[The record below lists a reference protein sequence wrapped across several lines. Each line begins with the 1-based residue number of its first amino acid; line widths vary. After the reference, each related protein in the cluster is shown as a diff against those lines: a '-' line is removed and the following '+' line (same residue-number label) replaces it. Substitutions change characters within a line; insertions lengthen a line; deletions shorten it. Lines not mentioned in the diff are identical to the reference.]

1 MVTCSPSGSPIPLI
15 ENEALVTTLLPAN
28 RMKITALL
36 TCFNRKE
43 KTLACLRNLEMQ
55 VLPRTELKYVV
66 VDDGSTDGTGEA
78 VKHEFPAARLI
89 RGNGSLFWC
98 GGMRVAWS
106 HAAEDDPDYYL
117 MVNDDTLLNPDALD
131 ALLKIAPDP
140 NAPVIAVAA
149 ICDPTTGE
157 ATYGGQLHGS
167 GLIAPDGVVHAC
179 DTLNGNAV
187 LVTRAAFQA
196 IGMLHGA
203 YSHAM
208 GDLDYGNLARRNGIP
223 IFQSAHFLGTCSR
236 NSSENTWMDRSLG
249 RAERLRRLRSKK
261 GLPLMEWMVF
271 NRRNAG
277 WSWPFKTISPY
288 VRVLLGL

>member
-1 MVTCSPSGSPIPLI
+1 MI
-15 ENEALVTTLLPAN
+15 ENEALITTLLPAN
-28 RMKITALL
+28 RMTITALL

-43 KTLACLRNLEMQ
+43 KTLGCLRNLEMQ
-55 VLPRTELKYVV
+55 DLPGTELKYVV

-78 VKHEFPAARLI
+78 VKREFPVARLI
-89 RGNGSLFWC
+89 RGDGSLYWC

-140 NAPVIAVAA
+140 NARVIAVAA
-149 ICDPTTGE
+149 ICDPITRE
-157 ATYGGQLHGS
+157 ATYGGQRDIS
-167 GLIAPDGVVHAC
+167 GLIEPDGRAHEC

-187 LVTRAAFQA
+187 LVTRAVYQE

-203 YSHAM
+203 FSHAM
-208 GDLDYGNLARRNGIP
+208 GDLDYGYLAKRHGIR
-223 IFQSAHFLGTCSR
+223 ILQSPRSLGTCPR
-236 NSSENTWMDRSLG
+236 NSRHNTWMDRSLG
-249 RAERLRRLRSKK
+249 RRKRLRLLRSKK
-261 GLPLMEWMVF
+261 GLPFSEWMTY

-277 WSWPFKTISPY
+277 WSWPWKTVSPY
-288 VRVLLGL
+288 IRVLLGL

>member
-1 MVTCSPSGSPIPLI
+1 MQ
-15 ENEALVTTLLPAN
+15 
-28 RMKITALL
+28 ITALL
-36 TCFNRKE
+36 TCYNRKE
-43 KTLACLRNLEMQ
+43 KTLCCLRALSTQQPKRNDLA
-55 VLPRTELKYVV
+55 YVI
-66 VDDGSTDGTGEA
+66 VDDGSTDGTSEA
-78 VKHEFPAARLI
+78 VKREFPKARVI
-89 RGNGSLFWC
+89 QGDGSLYWC

-106 HAAEDDPDYYL
+106 YAAADHPDYYL
-117 MVNDDTLLNPDALD
+117 MVNDDTLLNPDALA
-131 ALLKIAPDP
+131 ALLTIAPDP
-140 NAPVIAVAA
+140 NERVIAVAA
-149 ICDPTTGE
+149 ICDPMTGE

-167 GLIAPDGVVHAC
+167 GLIVPDGVVHPC

-187 LVTRAAFQA
+187 LVTRAVFHA
-196 IGMLHGA
+196 IGMLHDA

-223 IFQSAHFLGTCSR
+223 IIQSAQFLGTCPR
-236 NSSENTWMDRSLG
+236 NSSENTWVDRSLG

-261 GLPLMEWMVF
+261 GLPLMEWMTF